1 MKALAVAAGIVF
13 WTLVLGVAVL
23 VFFPGGNEGQP
34 VAVLQVDPAPAP
46 PPAASAPQA
55 GAGNFD
61 LPPGFAVTGPAS
73 VPSAP
78 RQPAAPQLAPPGQG
92 TTMVPVGPP
101 AMGVP
106 GPGGSLPQPTDR
118 FGEASSPAAPKTAE
132 ADAAGTK
139 SDLPQVAAADLTAGI
154 DNTGSIPL
162 PTVPAPALVEESKYG
177 PLPKIAADGRRP
189 AEVYARPSRYAQT
202 AGGPPRVAVLVN
214 GLGVPGAPDGDVI
227 KGLPPPVSI
236 AYGAYGRSLQ
246 EWVTRARAEGHEVL
260 LAIPLEPNDYPTED
274 PGPHTLLTT
283 LPTEENIKR
292 LHWLMSRYA
301 GYVGVTNHMGAKF
314 ETTQASFQ
322 PVLEELKRRGLIY
335 LDDGSVQGSAAGQIA
350 AGLGL
355 TYSIAQVRLDSGTST
370 AELAKAL
377 AELEAAAKAS
387 GTAIGVAKAS
397 PGTVKQIAD
406 WAGSLEAKGLVLVP
420 VSTAMR
426 SQRQS

>member
-1 MKALAVAAGIVF
+1 M
-13 WTLVLGVAVL
+13 VLGVAVL

-118 FGEASSPAAPKTAE
+118 FGEASSPDAPKTAE

-162 PTVPAPALVEESKYG
+162 PTVRAGDWWRSPNTDRCPRSPPTVAAP
-177 PLPKIAADGRRP
+177 PK
-189 AEVYARPSRYAQT
+189 S
-202 AGGPPRVAVLVN
+202 
-214 GLGVPGAPDGDVI
+214 
-227 KGLPPPVSI
+227 
-236 AYGAYGRSLQ
+236 
-246 EWVTRARAEGHEVL
+246 TRAR
-260 LAIPLEPNDYPTED
+260 
-274 PGPHTLLTT
+274 
-283 LPTEENIKR
+283 R
-292 LHWLMSRYA
+292 
-301 GYVGVTNHMGAKF
+301 
-314 ETTQASFQ
+314 
-322 PVLEELKRRGLIY
+322 
-335 LDDGSVQGSAAGQIA
+335 
-350 AGLGL
+350 
-355 TYSIAQVRLDSGTST
+355 
-370 AELAKAL
+370 
-377 AELEAAAKAS
+377 
-387 GTAIGVAKAS
+387 
-397 PGTVKQIAD
+397 
-406 WAGSLEAKGLVLVP
+406 
-420 VSTAMR
+420 AMR
-426 SQRQS
+426 KRQAVRRVWLCW